1 MTVKN
6 KGGEG
11 GGREN
16 ITNFRITLSLIIQTF
31 ILKKNSRAKIIIY
44 LLSNALSEDS
54 WCLTEI
60 FLSTGLCNML
70 EKTTRTPQMRF
81 VRVWSLKEY
90 KLDCCINKS
99 FG

>member
-6 KGGEG
+6 KGGGGGG

-44 LLSNALSEDS
+44 LLSNA
-54 WCLTEI
+54 
-60 FLSTGLCNML
+60 
-70 EKTTRTPQMRF
+70 
-81 VRVWSLKEY
+81 
-90 KLDCCINKS
+90 
-99 FG
+99 